1 MSNSKNIYRAILYFF
16 LSTIITWWF
25 VDVCPLYI
33 SLEQKLLST
42 GIAGAKWGLQIV
54 AAYFFLAGKKWEFIK
69 NTGVTCL
76 AGSLVLLPY
85 AIAASFSN
93 TNNSSFFINSL
104 LLAVVLMIVL
114 YFLHI
119 KRSGLSL
126 KWFWGWIFCLTI
138 AITLQLTVVFSV
150 IKF

>member
-1 MSNSKNIYRAILYFF
+1 MNNSKNIYRAILYFL

-25 VDVCPLYI
+25 VDVCPLYT

-42 GIAGAKWGLQIV
+42 GIAGAKWGLQIA

-69 NTGVTCL
+69 NIGATCL
-76 AGSLVLLPY
+76 AGSVVLLPY
-85 AIAASFSN
+85 AIAANFSN
-93 TNNSSFFINSL
+93 TNSSSFFINSL
-104 LLAVVLMIVL
+104 LLAVVLMIGL

-119 KRSGLSL
+119 KRSALSL
-126 KWFWGWIFCLTI
+126 KWFLGWIICLAI
-138 AITLQLTVVFSV
+138 AITLQLTIVFSI